1 MNYRYLLVLVEVN
14 SRFTIRY
21 DALQHQ
27 SAATATGTSTMI
39 ILLVL
44 VILCSNVVGFD
55 TGDRFRLAL
64 KVPL

>member
-27 SAATATGTSTMI
+27 SAATGTSTMI

>member
-27 SAATATGTSTMI
+27 SAATGTSTMI
-39 ILLVL
+39 ILLDLVL